1 MTATVQLD
9 IKLWNQFSG
18 LAQQKRKRPDRLL
31 EKLIAE
37 YLAIQKDLQLD
48 DAIRQQ
54 GRKSGFKESDA
65 VNLVKQYRQTKKS

>member
-9 IKLWNQFSG
+9 VNLWSQFSG
-18 LAQQKRKRPDRLL
+18 LAQQKRKRPNRLL

-48 DAIRQQ
+48 EAIRQQ
-54 GRKSGFKESDA
+54 ARKSGFKESDA
-65 VNLVKQYRQTKKS
+65 VDLVKQYRQTKKS